1 MAKERTT
8 VRNWYQECKFEKLL
22 FAKKI
27 HANSNMASP
36 DTILPFVSWKSH
48 KSQKQTRLLISNF
61 LRKRNKTITQDPVLG
76 VRKKTRQRLGKEDL
90 LRKGKVSK
98 DQ

>member
-48 KSQKQTRLLISNF
+48 KSQKQTRL
-61 LRKRNKTITQDPVLG
+61 
-76 VRKKTRQRLGKEDL
+76 
-90 LRKGKVSK
+90 
-98 DQ
+98 